1 MRKSNVLVKAIVG
14 AVCLIVALVLSLPV
28 LPMMSSRMFGGGTMD
43 FNKAAYNEYRA
54 NRPVGGSVY
63 YVLGTSDAGDSGAVS
78 VGAYYYLV
86 PASGKQISN
95 KNKADTLVLVKVTNG
110 SKVYEG
116 INGVYRTSSG
126 GDSADGYKISG
137 VLKKSTASETKTA
150 EELRSTSPY
159 ADLQIS
165 EYTLDLTNDVKGMTI
180 KFIISLLFYAA
191 AAFCVVI
198 TIQAINKNADIEKIE
213 DERIAYRMEQERK
226 SGNKNDDG
234 SDKMFGDSDG
244 SYGVTP
250 RREGSDMLGEGGS
263 GGSGGYKPAF
273 QSQGGEQFTPR
284 SDSPFDDS
292 MFGGSSNSGSD
303 DDSDGFFG
311 GGAQQNGGFF
321 GTGAAPGGNSRQGA
335 ASQNDFY
342 GGSSA
347 SSDDDGFFGGS
358 SGQGGGF
365 YGGSSSGSDDGF
377 FGGSSSGSDDGFF
390 GGSSGQGGGF
400 YGN

>member
-28 LPMMSSRMFGGGTMD
+28 LPMMSSRMFGGGSMD

-54 NRPVGGSVY
+54 NRPVKGSVF
-63 YVLGTSDAGDSGAVS
+63 YVLGTSDGGDSGAVS

-86 PASGKQISN
+86 PATGKQINN
-95 KNKADTLVLVKVTNG
+95 KNKADTLVLVKATSG
-110 SKVYEG
+110 SAVYDG
-116 INGVYRTSSG
+116 INGIYRKSADGNSS
-126 GDSADGYKISG
+126 DGYKISG
-137 VLKKSTASETKTA
+137 VLKKITSSETKTA
-150 EELRSTSPY
+150 EELRSKSPY
-159 ADLQIS
+159 AELQIS
-165 EYTLDLTNDVKGMTI
+165 EYTLDLTKDVKSMTI
-180 KFIISLLFYAA
+180 KFVISLLFYAVA
-191 AAFCVVI
+191 VFCIVI
-198 TIQAINKNADIEKIE
+198 TIQAINKNASIEKIE
-213 DERIAYRMEQERK
+213 EDRIAYRLEQERK

-250 RREGSDMLGEGGS
+250 RRDGDDMLGEGSS

-292 MFGGSSNSGSD
+292 MFGGSSNGSD
-303 DDSDGFFG
+303 DEDGFFG
-311 GGAQQNGGFF
+311 GGASQNGGFF
-321 GTGAAPGGNSRQGA
+321 GTGAAPGGSFRQGA
-335 ASQNDFY
+335 ENQNDFY
-342 GGSSA
+342 GGSS
-347 SSDDDGFFGGS
+347 SNSDDDGFFGGS

-365 YGGSSSGSDDGF
+365 YGASSGSSDDGF
-377 FGGSSSGSDDGFF
+377 FGGSSGNSDDGFF
-390 GGSSGQGGGF
+390 GSSGQGGGF